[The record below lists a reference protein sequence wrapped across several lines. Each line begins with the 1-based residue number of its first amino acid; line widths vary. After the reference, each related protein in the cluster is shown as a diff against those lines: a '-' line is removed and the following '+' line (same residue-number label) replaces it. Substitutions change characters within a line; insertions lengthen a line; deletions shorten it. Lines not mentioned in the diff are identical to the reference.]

1 MYAHVFT
8 QNKNL
13 VDLKL
18 AYMFFM
24 EHLMQHSKMC
34 NISKPKHN
42 LIVQNWNACQSRI
55 HPSSFAH

>member
-8 QNKNL
+8 QNNNL

-24 EHLMQHSKMC
+24 EHLMQHSKICIKKMDGL
-34 NISKPKHN
+34 HD
-42 LIVQNWNACQSRI
+42 
-55 HPSSFAH
+55 H